1 MLEYVKYLLFAW
13 NWTEVKLSRLS
24 VFPDW
29 TREPPTQTP
38 KNDDPGKPSSDTPV
52 NNTSSEPHSDMS
64 ESQSSSHL
72 TSSHHTSSHHTS
84 PHHGE
89 TSKSSKHHDTEHNSK
104 HATEPAKV
112 TTKPILTSKPSKT
125 KTPHEHVSGQ
135 RQVHS
140 EPDQKA
146 TSKAKQ
152 VTNKHTDSNNG
163 HGHVTDDSR
172 KTWTF
177 SNLTEGPRDYLNSK
191 SIFC

>member
-1 MLEYVKYLLFAW
+1 MLTHVTYLLFAW
-13 NWTEVKLSRLS
+13 NWTKVKLSRLS
-24 VFPDW
+24 VFTDW

-38 KNDDPGKPSSDTPV
+38 KNDDPGKPSSETPV
-52 NNTSSEPHSDMS
+52 NNTSSEPHSDTSGS
-64 ESQSSSHL
+64 ESRS
-72 TSSHHTSSHHTS
+72 SSHHTSSHHTS
-84 PHHGE
+84 SHHEE
-89 TSKSSKHHDTEHNSK
+89 TSKSSEHHDTEHNSNP
-104 HATEPAKV
+104 ATEPAKV

-125 KTPHEHVSGQ
+125 KTPHEHASEQ

-146 TSKAKQ
+146 TSKANQ
-152 VTNKHTDSNNG
+152 VTNKPTDSNNG